1 VAGEITANRP
11 PVQHCG
17 NHRFREGDLPPSIAL
32 QWRMPELTRRRSSDA
47 REECWHV
54 YRGDICAGTIEIRS
68 GVPFDE
74 DPWGWTCG
82 FSRFSGRAR

>member
-1 VAGEITANRP
+1 
-11 PVQHCG
+11 
-17 NHRFREGDLPPSIAL
+17 
-32 QWRMPELTRRRSSDA
+32 MPELTRRRSSDA

-54 YRGDICAGTIEIRS
+54 YRGDIRAGTIEICS

-82 FSRFSGRAR
+82 FSRFSGLAR